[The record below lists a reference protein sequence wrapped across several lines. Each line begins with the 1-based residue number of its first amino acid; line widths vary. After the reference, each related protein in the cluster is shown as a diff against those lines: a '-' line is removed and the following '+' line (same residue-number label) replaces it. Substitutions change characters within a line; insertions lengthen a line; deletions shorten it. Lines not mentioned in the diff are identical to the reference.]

1 MRPAHLRLFYD
12 TAAWNKYREHVRH
25 IIEPKGVEYVDAS
38 HWISDEALFDDPLHM
53 GMDTK
58 PQSHSASAWAISSR
72 HEVIYTPVIH
82 S

>member
-53 GMDTK
+53 GMGHQAAEPFSERLGNIFET
-58 PQSHSASAWAISSR
+58 
-72 HEVIYTPVIH
+72 
-82 S
+82 